1 MASDLAK
8 APRRGPLASIKSSLK
23 WLYPG
28 MRVKRWLVLVPI
40 GLAIVI
46 LGVGVFT
53 NLRLFDYMQ
62 ILNELA
68 RQAFLRF
75 GIELYMP
82 RVYVPF
88 AIGCVLV
95 GLLLV
100 FISIKQIVGSITS
113 AVASVDKGRLA
124 DMVFQKRYLA
134 QGYRLVAVGGG
145 TGLSTLLRGLK
156 EYTSNITAIVTVTDD
171 GGSSGALTRQFGMLP
186 PGDIRNCLVALADS
200 ETLMTELLQ
209 YRFNGKTPPSGVSL
223 EGHSFGNLL
232 LMAMTHVTGDFE
244 MAVKET
250 SRVLAIRG
258 SVLPST
264 TQGVSLLAEMA
275 TGELVEGE
283 TNILHHPSAIGSV
296 YLNPAHVKPL
306 EEAMEAIRKADAIIL
321 GPGSV
326 YTSIVPNLLVDGV
339 AEALH
344 NSNALKVYVCNVMTQ
359 PGETDDFTAADHL
372 DVLLRHAGGP
382 LVDYALVNLAFP
394 ASRLAAKYKAEGADP
409 VLADL
414 ARIEKMGIEP
424 IGANLISETELVRH
438 DSDRL
443 ARAIIDLIARHRSK
457 EVEPGS
463 AGLEFRRLRAVK

>member
-359 PGETDDFTAADHL
+359 PGETDGFSASDHVRAL
-372 DVLLRHAGGP
+372 QRHANTKIFDYVLMNNEQPSADMLERYRNTGAE
-382 LVDYALVNLAFP
+382 LVIPDADVVKNLG
-394 ASRLAAKYKAEGADP
+394 YIP
-409 VLADL
+409 VV
-414 ARIEKMGIEP
+414 
-424 IGANLISETELVRH
+424 ANLISQTDVVRH
-438 DSDRL
+438 SPEDLAAAIMRLVFDRGGM
-443 ARAIIDLIARHRSK
+443 RS
-457 EVEPGS
+457 
-463 AGLEFRRLRAVK
+463 

>member
-1 MASDLAK
+1 
-8 APRRGPLASIKSSLK
+8 
-23 WLYPG
+23 
-28 MRVKRWLVLVPI
+28 MRVKRWLLLVPV
-40 GLAIVI
+40 GLAIIV

-53 NLRLFDYMQ
+53 NMRLFDYMQ

-82 RVYVPF
+82 SVYVPF
-88 AIGCVLV
+88 AIACVLI

-124 DMVFQKRYLA
+124 DVVFQKRYLA
-134 QGYRLVAVGGG
+134 QGYRLVTIGGG

-156 EYTSNITAIVTVTDD
+156 SYTSNITAIVTVTDD

-209 YRFNGKTPPSGVSL
+209 YRFNGSNPPSGVSL

-232 LMAMTHVTGDFE
+232 LMAMTNVTGDFE
-244 MAVKET
+244 LAVKET

-264 TQGVSLLAEMA
+264 TQSVSLLAEME

-283 TNILHHPSAIGSV
+283 TNILHHPSPIHNI
-296 YLNPAHVKPL
+296 YLNPPQVKPL
-306 EEAMEAIRKADAIIL
+306 QEAMEAIKAADAIIL

-326 YTSIVPNLLVDGV
+326 YTSIVPNLLVEGI

-344 NSNALKVYVCNVMTQ
+344 DARALKIYVCNVMTQ
-359 PGETDDFTAADHL
+359 PGETDGFTASDHVRAL
-372 DVLLRHAGGP
+372 QRHAHTSIFDYVLMNNEEPSPELLERYRTTGAE
-382 LVDYALVNLAFP
+382 LV
-394 ASRLAAKYKAEGADP
+394 RAD
-409 VLADL
+409 VDVV
-414 ARIEKMGIEP
+414 KSMGYHP
-424 IGANLISETELVRH
+424 IVANLISQTDVVRH
-438 DSDRL
+438 SPDDLAAALMRLVFDRGGM
-443 ARAIIDLIARHRSK
+443 RS
-457 EVEPGS
+457 
-463 AGLEFRRLRAVK
+463 